1 MAAAARRLW
10 SRYEARLAARPLPT
24 KMATSFSLMIAGDV
38 IAQNLDPSG
47 PEKWDV
53 KRTAAMGMC
62 GLCMH
67 APWFHY
73 WCATP
78 LSPAL
83 SPSALSLRSPAAWP
97 AACCPHSLLPWP
109 LIPHPHPSSLL
120 EA

>member
-38 IAQNLDPSG
+38 IAQSLDPSG

-53 KRTAAMGMC
+53 KRTAAMGVC

-73 WCATP
+73 WCA
-78 LSPAL
+78 AL
-83 SPSALSLRSPAAWP
+83 PRLAYRPREHSASTARSPAGRLLPTLP
-97 AACCPHSLLPWP
+97 AAVASDPPP
-109 LIPHPHPSSLL
+109 PTF
-120 EA
+120 ERYA